1 MTTKIVSEILGWY
14 GSIVIF
20 SGGPADSD
28 EHILEQMHAIRD
40 GGGFG
45 SIIGRNSFQR
55 SKENALKLLDQIMT
69 IYGAAK
75 R

>member
-28 EHILEQMHAIRD
+28 EHIE
-40 GGGFG
+40 
-45 SIIGRNSFQR
+45 RNSFQR